1 MLLPGPLTTR
11 DGTLRDRAGRRLML
25 RGANLSGRH
34 KTPPF
39 LALDRPEQLDRWA
52 ALGWNLMRLVI
63 PWESVEPAR
72 GQVDHAQLDRL
83 AALARAA
90 GERGIHVIADFHQD
104 IYARMFGGSGAP
116 TWSIAPSDRLPE
128 PLPPDRFW
136 FLRYATSE
144 EVRRSLTRFWT
155 NADGI
160 QDAFVATAGALAQR
174 LASEPAVI
182 GIGPWNEPFPGDRAF
197 ETFEAEDLAPFHRR
211 VIAAVRAHAPHWL
224 AFVEG
229 TVLASEQG
237 TTLDLSD
244 LEGVVYNP
252 HFYDKIVTTS
262 QAYGGDPREMS
273 AAFATFVKDAARMK
287 APWLLGEY
295 GVSRDTAGRV
305 EYLAAHQAALLA
317 AGVGGTAWHYDPA
330 GTDEWN
336 DEQMALDDA
345 LLAVLA
351 HPYPAAIH
359 GEWGSA
365 RLEGDFVVE
374 WRSAG
379 TEQATEIVVPEAWRG
394 RTIEATGTVSEG
406 RGRIEVVAP
415 EGPARVRIA
424 GA

>member
-11 DGTLRDRAGRRLML
+11 DDGTLRDATGRRLML

-34 KTPPF
+34 KSPPF
-39 LALDRPEQLDRWA
+39 LAVERPEQLDRWA

-63 PWESVEPAR
+63 PWESLEPTR
-72 GQVDHAQLDRL
+72 GQIDEDQLERL

-116 TWSIAPSDRLPE
+116 EWSIAPGDRLAE

-160 QDAFVATAGALAQR
+160 QDAFVATAGALAAR
-174 LASEPAVI
+174 LGREPAVI
-182 GIGPWNEPFPGDRAF
+182 GIGPWNEPFPGERAF

-211 VIAAVRAHAPHWL
+211 VIGAARAHAPHWL

-244 LEGVVYNP
+244 LPGVVYNP
-252 HFYDKIVTTS
+252 HFYDKVVTTGQS
-262 QAYGGDPREMS
+262 YGGDPREMN

-295 GVSRDTAGRV
+295 GVSHDTTGRV

-317 AGVGGTAWHYDPA
+317 AGVGGTAWHYHPD
-330 GTDEWN
+330 GIDDWN
-336 DEQMALDDA
+336 DERMALDDA
-345 LLAVLA
+345 LQAVLA

-359 GEWGSA
+359 GEWGA
-365 RLEGDFVVE
+365 AHLGEDFVVE

-379 TEQATEIVVPEAWRG
+379 TAQPTEIVVPDAWAHRA
-394 RTIEATGTVSEG
+394 IEATGSVT
-406 RGRIEVVAP
+406 RGDRRIHVVAP
-415 EGPARVRIA
+415 EGSARVRIV
-424 GA
+424 